1 MQRYVCCFALRV
13 MASLCGHRLDSQPKQ
28 RISSACSRA
37 GKKVVAII
45 RAKFDARL
53 SAVLPSCVTVRKTRH
68 GIAFRD
74 TGASVHSGLLQGIR
88 QQPRLHP
95 FGDAAW
101 RIQCHP
107 LQTSGFVCIVA
118 LA

>member
-28 RISSACSRA
+28 RVSSACSQA

-74 TGASVHSGLLQGIR
+74 TGVSVHSGLPQGIR
-88 QQPRLHP
+88 QQPCLHA
-95 FGDAAW
+95 FADAAW

-107 LQTSGFVCIVA
+107 LQSGGIVCIA
-118 LA
+118 GLA